1 MFGAGGD
8 DRLNGGLGADRTDGG
23 LGNDTH
29 MVDDAADIVVEGTG
43 EGTDRVLASVSYVL
57 TGGTEIEQLATTRA
71 SGTDAIDLTGN
82 ELANRIVGNAGANV
96 IDGGGGTDR
105 LFGLAGDDLF
115 RFADAG
121 DSGIGA
127 ARDIIGDFE
136 GGGAAGGDVIDLA
149 LIDAI
154 DGGGDDAFT
163 LIAGSVFT
171 APGQLR
177 LVFLAES
184 NETVILGNMDA
195 DSGAEFQIA
204 LSGQVSLSDPGDFNF

>member
-1 MFGAGGD
+1 M
-8 DRLNGGLGADRTDGG
+8 
-23 LGNDTH
+23 
-29 MVDDAADIVVEGTG
+29 
-43 EGTDRVLASVSYVL
+43 
-57 TGGTEIEQLATTRA
+57 
-71 SGTDAIDLTGN
+71 
-82 ELANRIVGNAGANV
+82 
-96 IDGGGGTDR
+96 
-105 LFGLAGDDLF
+105 
-115 RFADAG
+115 
-121 DSGIGA
+121 
-127 ARDIIGDFE
+127 
-136 GGGAAGGDVIDLA
+136 IDLA

-177 LVFLAES
+177 LVFLADS